1 MNMNEWLPRAGRILS
16 LVALALTFFVAAA
29 LRTSSLA
36 FALLVSVAAVVGT
49 FLVLWQGGG
58 TRAWWVSAGVW
69 GGLSYLF
76 EDASALVYL
85 VAAVVIGFSAY
96 RQERLRGR
104 FELTG
109 PLAFIGAVLAL
120 IILRAVIAR

>member
-1 MNMNEWLPRAGRILS
+1 MNEWLPRVARILS
-16 LVALALTFFVAAA
+16 LVALALTFFVAAS
-29 LRTSSLA
+29 LRASSLA
-36 FALLVSVAAVVGT
+36 FALLISVAAVVGT

-58 TRAWWVSAGVW
+58 LRAWWVSAGVW

-85 VAAVVIGFSAY
+85 VAAVVIAFSAY

-120 IILRAVIAR
+120 ILLRALVSR